1 MNFKK
6 IRITPS
12 SVIEC
17 NHSARK
23 HYIKWRIVDLDTNGK
38 KLRIYDTGI
47 LSGNLKRSR

>member
-6 IRITPS
+6 IYITSS

-23 HYIKWRIVDLDTNGK
+23 HYIKWRIVNLDTNGK

-47 LSGNLKRSR
+47 LTDDLKQSR